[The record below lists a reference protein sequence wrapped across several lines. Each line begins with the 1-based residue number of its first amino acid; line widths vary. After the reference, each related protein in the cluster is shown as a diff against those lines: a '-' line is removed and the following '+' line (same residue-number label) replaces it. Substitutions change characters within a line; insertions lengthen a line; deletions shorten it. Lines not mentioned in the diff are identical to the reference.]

1 VWSVAQFAARLMP
14 AVSAA
19 KHTTVLSP
27 STNRHGANTECPFKD
42 RMIKKV
48 FEGAGQVMRKLHA
61 KCVSASESGGEYFQV
76 LFEREQDGDRAYFL
90 IQRQFEIPDD
100 GTCYVETHIPEA
112 CGYFR
117 IRFAELDRNRFR
129 IELPGKKEW
138 DITFETDDD
147 NYEKVKSILGAIL
160 SAPHH
165 LVFGQNS

>member
-1 VWSVAQFAARLMP
+1 
-14 AVSAA
+14 
-19 KHTTVLSP
+19 
-27 STNRHGANTECPFKD
+27 
-42 RMIKKV
+42 
-48 FEGAGQVMRKLHA
+48 MRKLHA
-61 KCVSASESGGEYFQV
+61 KCVSASASGGEYFQV

-112 CGYFR
+112 CGHFR